1 MCAFNLKVLGAR
13 TQKCADYL
21 DICAAITGR
30 VPLSGAYLDEHR
42 AATVVI
48 DASALLQPHFTSPL
62 SPRVEVAE
70 SHLIEEEEMGRDI
83 VQECGDAFWPALGY
97 LCGLVSEARV
107 PVIVGLEKMTSSS
120 SSLSSSSS
128 SHISRDD
135 LKAFAGAFG
144 STASVPLFHMVGHTP
159 EAPHVN
165 RALAHK
171 PPQEYVHLT
180 AKDLAEVWVTLN
192 SGAVPQ
198 SSLQSINSR
207 SSHEK
212 LENENAADLT
222 NSEPTSA
229 LSAKEEKEASEVDVP
244 IELVALGS
252 PHLSL
257 SECAAF
263 ASLLS
268 AVNTT
273 PPLGRVTSH
282 TTTDTP
288 GAAGAAAGAAE
299 AVVETKKKHP
309 HVRVIA
315 TLGRQVLAQ
324 AESQGFARELRSF
337 GVELITDTCW
347 CMLHEPVVPVHART
361 IVTNS
366 AK

>member
-1 MCAFNLKVLGAR
+1 VLGAR

-48 DASALLQPHFTSPL
+48 DASALVQHDATSL
-62 SPRVEVAE
+62 LRDRVDAE
-70 SHLIEEEEMGRDI
+70 SQLIIDEEMGTGI

-107 PVIVGLEKMTSSS
+107 PVIVGLEKMA
-120 SSLSSSSS
+120 S
-128 SHISRDD
+128 SHITRDD

-165 RALAHK
+165 NALTHK
-171 PPQEYVHLT
+171 PPQDTVHLT
-180 AKDLAEVWVTLN
+180 PHDLAKVWVTLN
-192 SGAVPQ
+192 SGAVPAPL
-198 SSLQSINSR
+198 SSSQR
-207 SSHEK
+207 SSSRNYQPEHG
-212 LENENAADLT
+212 NASQMSVVAMGRDACSYEASMLADEAAAAAT
-222 NSEPTSA
+222 T
-229 LSAKEEKEASEVDVP
+229 LSASEEKEAEVDVP

-268 AVNTT
+268 SDKT
-273 PPLGRVTSH
+273 PPLDGVNSPLTPAVIPAATSEEVLK
-282 TTTDTP
+282 T
-288 GAAGAAAGAAE
+288 
-299 AVVETKKKHP
+299 KKHP
-309 HVRVIA
+309 NVRVVA

-324 AESQGFARELRSF
+324 AESQGYASVLRNF

-347 CMLHEPVVPVHART
+347 CMLNEPVVPVHART